1 MKILVSGLI
10 NIETNVA
17 VGNFPLDYS
26 PIEYAFNKV
35 SMDISGV
42 AYNVMKALHCLGDQV
57 LPVSIVGKDIF
68 GDFIREN
75 LAKFAFSTDKVF
87 AELDS
92 TCTSVVMFDEG
103 GRRKVY
109 CDLKD
114 IQERT
119 VSVKNVED
127 DARSC
132 DGMVVCNINFN
143 DELIRCAR
151 KFGKPVFTDVHVL
164 SDIHDS
170 YNKRFLENAD
180 LVFLSD
186 ECLPC
191 QPEDFLLSIYKEYR
205 NKAIVLGQGAKGAL
219 LFDGE
224 RSGRFTKAFVM
235 RAVKGDFK
243 GHKYTHLLYLC
254 LRRGGSDQRS
264 GREGV
269 LAAQLQ
275 AGFPPF
281 SLHFLSF
288 RQSCP
293 VFCGPGSFLSW
304 RR

>member
-114 IQERT
+114 IQKRT

-219 LFDGE
+219 LFDGKSE
-224 RSGRFTKAFVM
+224 KFHFVKSVTTRPVVNTVGAGDALFSCFVHYYLKGLKACECLEKAVYFASYKIGESGGA
-235 RAVKGDFK
+235 KGFLTESALE
-243 GHKYTHLLYLC
+243 GLLKP
-254 LRRGGSDQRS
+254 S
-264 GREGV
+264 
-269 LAAQLQ
+269 
-275 AGFPPF
+275 
-281 SLHFLSF
+281 
-288 RQSCP
+288 
-293 VFCGPGSFLSW
+293 
-304 RR
+304 